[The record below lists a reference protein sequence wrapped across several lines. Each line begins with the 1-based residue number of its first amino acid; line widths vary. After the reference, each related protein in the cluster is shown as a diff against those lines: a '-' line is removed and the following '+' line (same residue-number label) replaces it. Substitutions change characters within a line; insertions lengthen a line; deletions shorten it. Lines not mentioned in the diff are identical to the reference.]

1 MYSKGF
7 NNCYILLSNIS
18 QAFEN
23 TKFGAGELSLIFSLV
38 LYHLI
43 LILPRKF
50 TLKFF
55 RRYSETPFKK

>member
-23 TKFGAGELSLIFSLV
+23 TKFGAGELSLLFPLCYIV
-38 LYHLI
+38 
-43 LILPRKF
+43 PPVF
-50 TLKFF
+50 TNSDKGK
-55 RRYSETPFKK
+55 YKGKKTDNTL

>member
-23 TKFGAGELSLIFSLV
+23 TKFGAGELSLREKTNDNKKMD
-38 LYHLI
+38 
-43 LILPRKF
+43 ILPYMQK
-50 TLKFF
+50 
-55 RRYSETPFKK
+55 